1 MVAADPR
8 TVADLLESAA
18 LADPDGTA
26 LVEGTVEGTR
36 RLSRQALQ
44 ERVAATA
51 AGYARAGLTPGDRIV
66 VQVASGVDFVACY
79 LAGSRAGLV
88 VVPVNPAYT
97 LPELRHALSDSAA
110 AGLITASVAA
120 VSAVD
125 ELRRDLP
132 ALRQFVVAGPAA
144 PEGAIELADLTAD
157 APPVPAVEVDP
168 EATAVLLYTS
178 GTSGVPKG
186 AMLSHRA
193 LLANLEQIARID
205 PPLIA
210 AEDVALVPLPLFH
223 GFGLNAGLGLALHSR
238 ATLVTSERF
247 DPSAAL
253 ELVRSEQVTMLL
265 GAPAMFAALAGQPDV
280 AETLAGVRFA
290 LSGSA
295 PLSVELVERYAELGV
310 ALHEGYGLSETAP
323 VVTLNLVDAAGHAR
337 IGHPV
342 AGSIGVPIPG
352 VELSL
357 LDVDGE
363 PVDDGDPGQVAV
375 RGANLFTGYWP
386 DSADGPDEDGWF
398 VTGDIAYA
406 DGNGELFLVG
416 RETEMV
422 LVNGFNV
429 YPAEVEAVLRESAD
443 VADVAVIGVPDETTG
458 EAVRAYLV
466 PATGVRVDPDA
477 VLADAARSL
486 ARFKLPT
493 QVEIVDSLP
502 LTVTGKVKKWQLTQ
516 PEE

>member
-18 LADPDGTA
+18 RVDPDGIA
-26 LVEGTVEGTR
+26 LVEGSR
-36 RLSRQALQ
+36 RLSRASLQ
-44 ERVAATA
+44 EIVAATA
-51 AGYARAGLTPGDRIV
+51 AGYARAGLTPGDRVV
-66 VQVASGVDFVACY
+66 VQVPGGVDFVTSY
-79 LAGSRAGLV
+79 LAGLRAGLV
-88 VVPVNPAYT
+88 VVPVNPGYT

-110 AGLITASVAA
+110 AALVTASVAA
-120 VSAVD
+120 VSAVA
-125 ELRRDLP
+125 ELRAELP
-132 ALRQFVVAGPAA
+132 ALREVVVAGGAA
-144 PEGAIELADLTAD
+144 PEGTVALADLISA
-157 APPVPAVEVDP
+157 APQAAAVAVDP
-168 EATAVLLYTS
+168 ESTAVLLYTS

-193 LLANLEQIARID
+193 LLANLQQIGRIE
-205 PPLIA
+205 PPLVTDT
-210 AEDVALVPLPLFH
+210 DVALVPLPLFH
-223 GFGLNAGLGLALHSR
+223 VFGLNAGLGLALHSR

-247 DPSAAL
+247 DPVAAL
-253 ELVRSEQVTMLL
+253 DLVRSEKVTVLL
-265 GAPAMFAALAGQPDV
+265 GAPAMFAALAAQPGV
-280 AETLAGVRFA
+280 MQALAGVRFA

-295 PLSVELVERYAELGV
+295 PLSAELVGRYAEFGV

-323 VVTLNLVDAAGHAR
+323 VVTLNAIDAKGRAR

-352 VELSL
+352 VDVAL

-363 PVDDGDPGQVAV
+363 PVDDGDPGQLAV
-375 RGANLFTGYWP
+375 RGANLFSGYWP
-386 DSADGPDEDGWF
+386 DGADGPDPDGWF

-406 DGNGELFLVG
+406 DGAGQLFLVG

-429 YPAEVEAVLRESAD
+429 YPAEVEAVLRGCAD
-443 VADVAVIGVPDETTG
+443 VAEVAVVGVPDTTTG

-466 PATGVRVDPDA
+466 PVRGGHVDADA

-493 QVEIVDSLP
+493 QVQIVDSLP
-502 LTVTGKVKKWQLTQ
+502 VTVTGKVKKWQLTQ
-516 PEE
+516 PAE